1 MNQTNEDKKTQ
12 QFIKGYTLFIFVGC
26 GKKNAP
32 VYEKEE
38 EQTYYIIKNKYLI

>member
-1 MNQTNEDKKTQ
+1 MKKSV
-12 QFIKGYTLFIFVGC
+12 FLILLFLFIFVAC

>member
-1 MNQTNEDKKTQ
+1 MKKSV
-12 QFIKGYTLFIFVGC
+12 FLILLFLFIFVGC